1 MAVADQ
7 GASVCLWLP
16 VSVLQSARHPREA
29 TLGERFGLS
38 YPTNEQW
45 VIRVSLS
52 GTPTCFD
59 LVQSQRQCLL
69 QLRCSLVAHCKVKP
83 LKMAVPRPT
92 GSRRAHSWVLV
103 FARLSTENITT
114 FARLV
119 ITTPAKDGASEMVLG
134 RLVVDQSNGGL
145 TTNLAINLAVSP
157 LKALMGRG

>member
-1 MAVADQ
+1 MASRFCVAVSSASTGSNAWGEVWSEWPDKRAVVDQ
-7 GASVCLWLP
+7 GEL
-16 VSVLQSARHPREA
+16 VSA
-29 TLGERFGLS
+29 
-38 YPTNEQW
+38 
-45 VIRVSLS
+45 
-52 GTPTCFD
+52 PTCFD

-69 QLRCSLVAHCKVKP
+69 QLRCSLVAHCQVKP